1 MKILY
6 LPTLQCLIYLKLKIG
21 FAKKE
26 HKSSDLNPIE
36 NMWIDINESICLILL
51 KKINHISHVW
61 FYLKTL

>member
-36 NMWIDINESICLILL
+36 NMWININESICLILL
-51 KKINHISHVW
+51 KK
-61 FYLKTL
+61 